1 MTKTPGYFKSRNI
14 LISKFVQTQNTESVK
29 FLTVH
34 LGPNYMAIDCHCIC
48 GLNHKL
54 ENLQLVFD
62 ITSSPVSDL
71 RTIQLDNLII
81 WWGQTIK
88 IKLAIWATILRK
100 WVFTLMKS
108 FIFGKF
114 CKHNSHKRASPDEA
128 GLAKICLIAK

>member
-34 LGPNYMAIDCHCIC
+34 LGPNYMAINCHCIC

-81 WWGQTIK
+81 WWWQTIQ

-114 CKHNSHKRASPDEA
+114 YKHNSHKRTSPDEA